1 MANTKSEHDA
11 GAPEH
16 SGSDVRDHD
25 PSDANTITEA
35 LDSDVDLK

>member
-1 MANTKSEHDA
+1 MADTKSEHDA

-16 SGSDVRDHD
+16 SGSDVHVHD

-35 LDSDVDLK
+35 SDSDIDLK